1 MSLSHQQRKHRPS
14 QRLHLLHTLL
24 HHGAASTL
32 LRIGLHPS
40 TRPSVCL
47 SVHPVSLSGA
57 SPLRSSWTRRVGRR
71 LQFVSCSTP
80 LPLLGFLP
88 GSSGSSS
95 PRGSSSCC
103 CSAFTASSLLLV
115 SLPLLVAGAAGALRH
130 LHRRV
135 AACER
140 EVALRSGPRRGC

>member
-1 MSLSHQQRKHRPS
+1 MSLSNQQRKHRPS
-14 QRLHLLHTLL
+14 QRLHPLHTLL

-32 LRIGLHPS
+32 LSESASIHAPLRL
-40 TRPSVCL
+40 SVCP
-47 SVHPVSLSGA
+47 SVHPVPLSGA

-88 GSSGSSS
+88 GSSCSSS
-95 PRGSSSCC
+95 PRCSSSCC

-135 AACER
+135 TACKR
-140 EVALRSGPRRGC
+140 EVALLSGP